1 MHPKKSKIFQGTRFI
16 PLDCFVTAWR
26 DWVGLGNKYVR
37 IGLSLLN
44 CRGGGE
50 TTEKRTYLKEVALLF
65 LRIGA
70 TAFGGPAAYIA
81 IMQWETV
88 RRRRWLDDQRFL
100 DLVGATN
107 LIPGPNAT
115 EMALYL
121 GLIRAGWFGYTAAGV
136 LFIMP
141 GMLAT
146 LALAW
151 VYVTYGSLPEVGWML
166 YGVKPVV
173 IAIVIQALW
182 DLGRKGVKGPLTA
195 IVGAAVVTFYLL
207 GFNEIALLFAGAGV
221 VLLFYSGRRLLKRGF
236 SALLVS
242 PMVKVPLSVLST
254 GAVPFSQTTLFL
266 TFLKIGAVIYGSGYV
281 LLAFFNS
288 EFVVRLGWLTHQQL
302 LDAIAVGQITPGP
315 IASSA
320 TFVGYLMGGWPSALL
335 ATLAFFLPS
344 FFFVALVSRIL
355 PWLRKSWW
363 SGAFLDGVNVGSLGL
378 MVGVTWQLGRS
389 GMVDWFT
396 ISLAIVALLL
406 VFRFKV
412 NSAWLILGG
421 GLLGIA
427 YKLVLG

>member
-1 MHPKKSKIFQGTRFI
+1 MLVKERKIYRQR
-16 PLDCFVTAWR
+16 LR
-26 DWVGLGNKYVR
+26 
-37 IGLSLLN
+37 
-44 CRGGGE
+44 
-50 TTEKRTYLKEVALLF
+50 EVALLF
-65 LRIGA
+65 FRIGA

-81 IMQWETV
+81 IMQRETV
-88 RRRRWLDDQRFL
+88 RRRRWLDDQGFL
-100 DLVGATN
+100 DLVGVTN

-121 GLIRAGWFGYTAAGV
+121 GLVRAGWFGYVAAGV
-136 LFIMP
+136 LFLIP

-151 VYVTYGSLPEVGWML
+151 VYVTYGSLPEVGWVL

-195 IVGAAVVTFYLL
+195 IVGAAVIAFYLL

-221 VLLFYSGRRLLKRGF
+221 VLLLYSGRRFLKRSL
-236 SALLVS
+236 SAVLVL
-242 PMVKVPLSVLST
+242 PILKAPLSMLSI
-254 GAVPFSQTTLFL
+254 GAVPFSQTNLFL
-266 TFLKIGAVIYGSGYV
+266 TFLKIGAVLYGSGYV

-315 IASSA
+315 VASSA
-320 TFVGYLMGGWPSALL
+320 TFIGYLMGGWPSALL

-344 FFFVALVSRIL
+344 FFFVALVSRVL

-363 SGAFLDGVNVGSLGL
+363 SGAFLDGVNVASLGL
-378 MVGVTWQLGRS
+378 MVGVTWQLGRA
-389 GMVDWFT
+389 GVVDWFT
-396 ISLAIVALLL
+396 ISLAIIALFL

-427 YKLVLG
+427 YKLALG

>member
-1 MHPKKSKIFQGTRFI
+1 MESETR
-16 PLDCFVTAWR
+16 
-26 DWVGLGNKYVR
+26 G
-37 IGLSLLN
+37 
-44 CRGGGE
+44 
-50 TTEKRTYLKEVALLF
+50 KRTYLKEVAALF

-70 TAFGGPAAYIA
+70 TAVGGPAAYIA
-81 IMQWETV
+81 IMQRETV
-88 RRRRWLDDQRFL
+88 RRRHWLDDQRFL
-100 DLVGATN
+100 DMIGATN

-121 GLIRAGWFGYTAAGV
+121 GLVRAGWFGYVAAGV
-136 LFIMP
+136 LFIVP

-146 LALAW
+146 LVLAW
-151 VYVTYGSLPEVGWML
+151 LYVTYGSLPEVGWIL
-166 YGVKPVV
+166 YGVKPIV

-195 IVGAAVVTFYLL
+195 AVGAAVIAFYIL

-221 VLLFYSGRRLLKRGF
+221 VLLLYSGRRLLKRGL
-236 SALLVS
+236 STVLVL
-242 PMVKVPLSVLST
+242 PILKAPLSMLSI

-266 TFLKIGAVIYGSGYV
+266 SFLKIGAVLYGSGYV

-315 IASSA
+315 VASSA

-335 ATLAFFLPS
+335 ATLAFFVPS
-344 FFFVALVSRIL
+344 FFLVALVSRIL

-363 SGAFLDGVNVGSLGL
+363 SGAFLDGVNVAALGL
-378 MVGVTWQLGRS
+378 MVGVTWQLGRA
-389 GMVDWFT
+389 GIVDWFT
-396 ISLAIVALLL
+396 ILLVIISLFL

-421 GLLGIA
+421 GVVGIV
-427 YKLVLG
+427 YKLALG